1 MQLSTIPSLFLGL
14 IAFSAPLAL
23 ASPTP
28 INSNGN
34 GNANLPFN
42 LINKHHKTVVTT
54 SRRQTGS
61 STVDTTPTCVS
72 DPEGFMTMF
81 DARSC
86 LDEIAAKG
94 SEQMTVPAPGRALCE
109 RSSGKFWA
117 GVSMRGTQV
126 ADASDIAAAGKL
138 ILDAC
143 KFDGVVGMQTEMTGG
158 GAYVATNGNI
168 YVMFSKDEEDD

>member
-14 IAFSAPLAL
+14 TAFIASLAL

-28 INSNGN
+28 INSNNNGN
-34 GNANLPFN
+34 GNLPFN
-42 LINKHHKTVVTT
+42 LINKHHKTVVT
-54 SRRQTGS
+54 SRQTGS
-61 STVDTTPTCVS
+61 VDTTPTCVS

-86 LDEIAAKG
+86 LEEIAAKG
-94 SEQMTVPAPGRALCE
+94 SEQLTVPAPGRALCE

-126 ADASDIAAAGKL
+126 ADASDIAAAGQL